1 MSLVQLND
9 LPSDVFRAREP
20 VISSHPL
27 LAGARVP
34 RFGNAVEWNLNGVIR
49 RPANL
54 PASAW
59 TVVFSDELAE
69 PSWNLLAREMSM
81 IMFNPRHPAVIA
93 AGVSLKPAP
102 ANPVTAIARLSHLR
116 RMASWAEANGLPPQL
131 ADWQENDLRRLLQ
144 GLGEQLAN
152 NSIRN
157 YITTL
162 KWLRQCSPA
171 LTDKGLQG
179 DPWARKSAR
188 KASNAAHGG
197 VVSTPPIPP
206 TQWFPLIRAAWTY
219 VHSFAPDILRAQQR
233 YQELVDNATKVS
245 GDFDAR
251 LDRYLADPANPIPIH
266 ARSGGDRG
274 GVHWSLLTMM
284 LGVERAYSPNGFR
297 TGLASGRQRIARVEQ
312 AIARGHR
319 TSTGVVDGLAIV
331 QHSDGTSGPWH
342 PGLHPRAIGLER
354 HMLRNA
360 CYIVVVALSMMRD
373 SEIHEITRG
382 AIVDYYGTPAIKAT
396 KGKLDPNLPIKHW
409 WITAPVAEAV
419 VVAEQLSTRHDR
431 LFPPLHRAHAVAPR
445 SGQMLDAF
453 IAHINVTSARTGLQ
467 TIPPGNVRPHMFRTM
482 AMLTD
487 QFPSSEI
494 ALGIQLKHIASRAL
508 ANRSTQGYA
517 NADSSW
523 AAHLESA
530 IEAARFRRLEDLY
543 QTHKAGKPIGYGP
556 AAERMTQTFNEIH
569 HNAQARG
576 GDATVQRALLR
587 NAGISIRFGVLNH
600 CAMDENN
607 PAGAACLE
615 HAVVPDGH
623 RGPLH
628 DRCRPDRCANSI
640 IGPEHLPIWASER
653 RTLLTLID
661 TPGLST
667 CRKEALHREL
677 SAAEAILD
685 KADTNKEQE

>member
-1 MSLVQLND
+1 
-9 LPSDVFRAREP
+9 
-20 VISSHPL
+20 
-27 LAGARVP
+27 
-34 RFGNAVEWNLNGVIR
+34 
-49 RPANL
+49 
-54 PASAW
+54 
-59 TVVFSDELAE
+59 
-69 PSWNLLAREMSM
+69 
-81 IMFNPRHPAVIA
+81 
-93 AGVSLKPAP
+93 
-102 ANPVTAIARLSHLR
+102 
-116 RMASWAEANGLPPQL
+116 MASWAEANGLPPQL

-171 LTDKGLQG
+171 LTDKGLRG

-206 TQWFPLIRAAWTY
+206 TQWFALIRAAWAY
-219 VHSFAPDILRAQQR
+219 VHTFAPDILRAQRR

-251 LDRYLADPANPIPIH
+251 LDRYLADPANPIPVH
-266 ARSGGDRG
+266 VGSGDGRG

-297 TGLASGRQRIARVEQ
+297 TGLASGRRRIARVEE
-312 AIARGHR
+312 AVACGHR
-319 TSTGVVDGLAIV
+319 TTTGVVDGLAIV

-342 PGLHPRAIGLER
+342 PGLHPRALGLER
-354 HMLRNA
+354 RMLRNA
-360 CYIVVVALSMMRD
+360 CYVLVVALSMMRD

-382 AIVDYYGTPAIKAT
+382 EIVDYYGTPAIKAT

-409 WITAPVAEAV
+409 WIIAPVADAV
-419 VVAEQLSTRHDR
+419 VVAEQLSSRSDR
-431 LFPPLHRAHAVAPR
+431 LFPPLARKDAVVAH
-445 SGQMLDAF
+445 SDQMLDAF
-453 IAHINVTSARTGLQ
+453 VAHINATSARTGLQ
-467 TIPPGNVRPHMFRTM
+467 KIPPGTIRPHMCRRTM

-487 QFPSSEI
+487 QCPGSEI

-530 IEAARFRRLEDLY
+530 IEAGRFRRLEDLY
-543 QTHKAGKPIGYGP
+543 QTHKTGEPIGYGP
-556 AAERMTQTFNEIH
+556 GAERMAHTFNDIQH
-569 HNAQARG
+569 TAQARG
-576 GDATVQRALLR
+576 GDVTVERALLR
-587 NAGISIRFGVLNH
+587 KARISIRFGVLNH
-600 CAMDENN
+600 CVIDENN
-607 PAGAACLE
+607 PVGAACLE
-615 HAVVPDGH
+615 NAVIPEGH
-623 RGPLH
+623 KGPLH
-628 DRCRPDRCANSI
+628 DRCRPDRCANSV
-640 IGPEHLPIWASER
+640 IGPEHVPIWASER

-667 CRKEALHREL
+667 CRKEALRREL
-677 SAAEAILD
+677 SAVEAVLD
-685 KADTNKEQE
+685 KTDANEEQA